1 MIILMQ
7 LENLLYSLKMSNIDT
22 VFNLDNM
29 FDESTTQDNEIMEK
43 LFSKI
48 NPRSREMLDAYKSCH
63 KEIMERKIKED
74 ISKIILGD
82 QPDKKK
88 IWFRNKVIEKIT
100 PSAID
105 KFFEAYETE
114 EGIEKAIKQT
124 FNYICDNENHNYYIN
139 GGVLALEQS
148 IRLNLKT
155 DDSKFNG
162 LDLIVKKIFSK
173 FKDIYD
179 QMMKPNKIDKAFDEN
194 KGAIIYER
202 FHNIPTLPLVSSYF
216 DLKEEINVKKVIE
229 QDDVNALENFD
240 KKNPFVIYSNRVF
253 DLCAYCASQQC
264 FAFFYGLIT
273 QAELVLED
281 NFYKMASSNLAKDIP
296 LNYAGYPFYKT
307 AQKCQV
313 ITKGPDE
320 AKILSMN
327 KSIISESVFWY
338 AFNGGADRKDMKNAI
353 DMINLLKKYKIV
365 ASDVAKYNFSKVG
378 GAVSG
383 YTSVIVSYLNSCL
396 R

>member
-1 MIILMQ
+1 M
-7 LENLLYSLKMSNIDT
+7 KMSNLDT
-22 VFNLDNM
+22 VFDLDNV
-29 FDESTTQDNEIMEK
+29 FDETTTQDKEIMEE

-48 NPRSREMLDAYKSCH
+48 NPSSREMVNAYKNCH
-63 KEIMERKIKED
+63 KEMMEKKIKDD
-74 ISKIILGD
+74 ISKIIYGD
-82 QPDKKK
+82 QIDKKK
-88 IWFRNKVIEKIT
+88 TWFRNKVIEKIT

-105 KFFEAYETE
+105 KYFEAYETE
-114 EGIEKAIKQT
+114 EGIEKAVRKT
-124 FNYICDNENHNYYIN
+124 FEYIRDNENHNYYIN
-139 GGVLALEQS
+139 GGISALEQG

-155 DDSKFNG
+155 DVPSFNG

-173 FKDIYD
+173 FKDAYD
-179 QMMKPNKIDKAFDEN
+179 QMMKQNKIDKAFEEN

-202 FHNIPTLPLVSSYF
+202 FHNIPTLPIVSSYF
-216 DLKEEINVKKVIE
+216 DLKDAVDIDKAIKE
-229 QDDVNALENFD
+229 DDVNSIENFD

-253 DLCAYCASQQC
+253 DICAYYAAQRC
-264 FAFFYGLIT
+264 FAFFYSLIT
-273 QAELVLED
+273 PSETIIED
-281 NFYKMASSNLAKDIP
+281 SFYRLASSNLAKETP
-296 LNYAGYPFYKT
+296 LNYAGFPFYKT

-327 KSIISESVFWY
+327 KSIVSESVFWY
-338 AFNGGADRKDMKNAI
+338 AFNGGVDRRDMKTAI
-353 DMINLLKKYKIV
+353 DMINLLKKYRIV

-378 GAVSG
+378 GAASG